1 MKPSRQRFDN
11 EGASTSSTNK
21 CQSLS
26 INFEETGLSENV
38 YKHVW
43 EKAVEILDKDS
54 NIVHAP
60 GENTAMLV
68 VSKSKKCLIMLKF
81 SKAEKSNAHVM
92 DIRPNKCVLM
102 LWQ

>member
-11 EGASTSSTNK
+11 EGASSSGSSSTNK

-26 INFEETGLSENV
+26 FNFEETV

-43 EKAVEILDKDS
+43 EKAAEILDKDS

-68 VSKSKKCLIMLKF
+68 VSKLKKCLIMLKF